1 MITFCI
7 DELTPCLKD
16 VVTGDILDTE
26 VVALKRKSF
35 LSKFNKKT
43 GWYVNW
49 GKMPQDIEIYALV
62 LKGTVDVQGLIAL
75 KNDTDANAVY
85 IHWAC
90 TAPHNNIWEHN
101 KQKYIGVG
109 GHLLA
114 IAVQKSIEWEHAGV
128 FHADAMDEKLLK
140 HYIEKFNAW
149 SMPISNRPFH
159 FVVEEES
166 AQRLREV
173 YTYDWSEEEL

>member
-1 MITFCI
+1 
-7 DELTPCLKD
+7 
-16 VVTGDILDTE
+16 
-26 VVALKRKSF
+26 
-35 LSKFNKKT
+35 
-43 GWYVNW
+43 
-49 GKMPQDIEIYALV
+49 MPQDVEIYALV

-85 IHWAC
+85 IRWAC
-90 TAPHNNIWEHN
+90 TAPHNNI
-101 KQKYIGVG
+101 
-109 GHLLA
+109 
-114 IAVQKSIEWEHAGV
+114 WEHAGV
-128 FHADAMDEKLLK
+128 FHADAMDEKLLE

-166 AQRLREV
+166 AQKLREV